1 MSLVPF
7 LTHLVAPWARLYNDS
22 KLVYTTVT
30 FAHVG
35 GILFGGGCAIAAD
48 RMTLGLR
55 TADEEARRVRLAEL
69 HAVHRPVLIGLAI
82 TFASGFLQ
90 LAADLETF
98 LGSAIFWIKM
108 GLVLGLLLNGALLQ
122 RIETRIRAGTAQPDR
137 AWRRLRTAAW
147 ISLAL
152 WFGATLF
159 GSALLAV

>member
-48 RMTLGLR
+48 QNDAR
-55 TADEEARRVRLAEL
+55 TPDGGRGSPASPPGGASRSPPAGSDRS
-69 HAVHRPVLIGLAI
+69 GI

-108 GLVLGLLLNGALLQ
+108 GLVLG
-122 RIETRIRAGTAQPDR
+122 
-137 AWRRLRTAAW
+137 
-147 ISLAL
+147 
-152 WFGATLF
+152 FC
-159 GSALLAV
+159 